1 MKIITLFIF
10 VLFYAIRALKVKR
23 FVGEEEKD
31 VNSRTRPNEINVN
44 IEDSREVNR
53 EFDYKEIDQ
62 RMREMYDKYSL
73 EREELIE
80 RIRGQNKKIKE
91 ILRMNDMTNI
101 EIMNELNRKNV
112 N

>member
-10 VLFYAIRALKVKR
+10 VLLYAIRALKVRR
-23 FVGEEEKD
+23 FVGEEKKD

-53 EFDYKEIDQ
+53 EYDYKEIDK
-62 RMREMYDKYSL
+62 RMREMYDKYSI

-80 RIRGQNKKIKE
+80 QIRGQNKKIKE

-101 EIMNELNRKNV
+101 EIMNELNRKNI

>member
-10 VLFYAIRALKVKR
+10 VLFYAIRSLKMKR

-53 EFDYKEIDQ
+53 EYDYKEIDK
-62 RMREMYDKYSL
+62 RMREMYDKYSI

-80 RIRGQNKKIKE
+80 QIRGQNKKIKE

-101 EIMNELNRKNV
+101 EIMNELNRKNI

>member
-1 MKIITLFIF
+1 M
-10 VLFYAIRALKVKR
+10 
-23 FVGEEEKD
+23 
-31 VNSRTRPNEINVN
+31 N

-101 EIMNELNRKNV
+101 EIMNELNRKNI

>member
-10 VLFYAIRALKVKR
+10 VLFYEIRSLKVKR

-53 EFDYKEIDQ
+53 EYDYKEIDK
-62 RMREMYDKYSL
+62 RMREMYDKYSI

-80 RIRGQNKKIKE
+80 QIRGQNKKIKE

-101 EIMNELNRKNV
+101 EIMNELNRKNI

>member
-10 VLFYAIRALKVKR
+10 VLFYAIRSLKVKR

-53 EFDYKEIDQ
+53 EYDYKEIDK
-62 RMREMYDKYSL
+62 RMREMYDKYSI

-80 RIRGQNKKIKE
+80 QIRGQNKKIKE

-101 EIMNELNRKNV
+101 EIMNELNRKNI

>member
-10 VLFYAIRALKVKR
+10 VLFYAIRALKVRR

-101 EIMNELNRKNV
+101 EIMNELNRKNI

>member
-10 VLFYAIRALKVKR
+10 VLFYAIRSLKVKR

-53 EFDYKEIDQ
+53 EYDYKEIDQ
-62 RMREMYDKYSL
+62 RMREMYDKYSI

-101 EIMNELNRKNV
+101 EIMNELNRKNI